1 MNTTQ
6 SLTQESNMFKTISN
20 FATTTGLVT
29 LGVAIITTR
38 TAVKVVKECK
48 NIGKEYVDT
57 MPHTYGGNESKQE
70 EVATDISF

>member
-6 SLTQESNMFKTISN
+6 SLTQEPNMFKTISN

>member
-48 NIGKEYVDT
+48 NVGKEYVDT

-70 EVATDISF
+70 EVVTDIPF

>member
-1 MNTTQ
+1 MNTNQ

-20 FATTTGLVT
+20 LATTTGLVT

-48 NIGKEYVDT
+48 NVGKEYVDT

-70 EVATDISF
+70 EVVTDIPF

>member
-57 MPHTYGGNESKQE
+57 MPHTYGGNESKKE
-70 EVATDISF
+70 EVATDIPF